1 MQKPH
6 WRAAFLHNKK
16 AYYAASSAYVKAL
29 RRGHTECRAD
39 QIAEEAGIAFIT
51 AAKSIEI
58 VEH

>member
-16 AYYAASSAYVKAL
+16 AYYAASSAYVEAL

-39 QIAEEAGIAFIT
+39 QIAEAAGT
-51 AAKSIEI
+51 ATL
-58 VEH
+58 EH